1 MKRFF
6 LLFSFLGLIL
16 AQDIELPESILDIAK
31 DTSEH
36 TMLVAALYKADLVKT
51 LSKANPITL
60 FAPNDE
66 AFREFSSSS
75 TEILN
80 DPDLAELLKHHI
92 VGKKWIVA
100 DLIAAIDAGGGSTT
114 LETLGGDTLTLTVVD
129 GNILINDEIAFMAVD
144 LEAEDGIIHV
154 IDGVIK

>member
-1 MKRFF
+1 MFI
-6 LLFSFLGLIL
+6 FLGLIL
-16 AQDIELPESILDIAK
+16 AQDLEIPQSILDVAK

-60 FAPNDE
+60 FAPNDK
-66 AFREFSSSS
+66 AFRATGNSS

-80 DPDLAELLKHHI
+80 DPDLAKLLKHHI
-92 VGKKWIVA
+92 VAKKWIVA
-100 DLIAAIDAGGGSTT
+100 DIIAAIDAGGGSTT

-129 GNILINDEIAFMAVD
+129 GNILINDTVAFMAVD

-154 IDGVIK
+154 IDGIIK